1 MQLTRGTVV
10 HVVLDPTIGH
20 EQQGVRPCVLIS
32 DPEVIQD
39 QRFPMVCVVPIT
51 KTPGEGVLY
60 PALGP
65 GASGLRTR
73 SYTLVDQIRS
83 VDKRRITRAFG
94 RISDEELRMIDEGLH
109 LFLGL
114 R

>member
-1 MQLTRGTVV
+1 MLLTRGTVV
-10 HVVLDPTIGH
+10 
-20 EQQGVRPCVLIS
+20 
-32 DPEVIQD
+32 
-39 QRFPMVCVVPIT
+39 PIT
-51 KTPGEGVLY
+51 RTHGEGVLY

-83 VDKRRITRAFG
+83 VDKKRITRAFCHA
-94 RISDEELRMIDEGLH
+94 SDEELRMIDEELH
-109 LFLGL
+109 PFLGL

>member
-1 MQLTRGTVV
+1 MDLSRGTVV
-10 HVVLDPTIGH
+10 VVALDPIIGH
-20 EQQGVRPCVLIS
+20 EQQGIRPCVLIS

-39 QRFPMVCVVPIT
+39 QRFPMVCVAPIT
-51 KTPGEGVLY
+51 KTPGEGILY
-60 PALGP
+60 PPLEP
-65 GASGLRTR
+65 GKSGLRAR
-73 SYTLVDQIRS
+73 SYALVYQIRS

-94 RISDEELRMIDEGLH
+94 RISNEDLRMIDEGLH